1 MLWGIFLRKILEC
14 QPHLMPR
21 YIPIRGLVGHALA
34 HKSEPG
40 IVVDKPVLAG
50 QDKTFAALFLCI
62 GNSFP
67 NQLTGIPMLAIC
79 RQRIGAEYHL
89 PRPILVVHGGVLV
102 HLNGQIC
109 VIGYESVHEGD
120 EFVTVIHQPEM
131 ITVMGDSLGKLGGSG
146 GLGRRETLGL
156 NGR

>member
-1 MLWGIFLRKILEC
+1 
-14 QPHLMPR
+14 MPR
-21 YIPIRGLVGHALA
+21 YIPMRGLVGHALV

-62 GNSFP
+62 GNSLL
-67 NQLTGIPMLAIC
+67 NQLTRITLLAIR
-79 RQRIGAEYHL
+79 RQRIDTENHL
-89 PRPILVVHGGVLV
+89 PRTVFVVHGGVLV
-102 HLNGQIC
+102 HLIGQVR

-146 GLGRRETLGL
+146 GL

>member
-1 MLWGIFLRKILEC
+1 MLWGIFLRKILAC

-21 YIPIRGLVGHALA
+21 YIPMRGLVGHALV

-62 GNSFP
+62 GNSLL
-67 NQLTGIPMLAIC
+67 NQLTRITLLAIC
-79 RQRIGAEYHL
+79 RQRIDTENHL
-89 PRPILVVHGGVLV
+89 PRTVFVVHGGVLV
-102 HLNGQIC
+102 HLIGQVR